1 MIQINELRIGNII
14 DAYQIPKEPIL
25 SKVTGISFIT
35 NHDEYNL
42 VTYQMIEN
50 NPEETGIQTM
60 IKNIYPIRLT
70 EEWLLKFGFEKEF
83 NNSNGKWQF
92 FISKDGSNVIIE
104 KFNEQWIF
112 IWELNFVGRPIGF
125 VHELQNIYF
134 ALTGKELTYI
144 KTL

>member
-1 MIQINELRIGNII
+1 MMQANECRIGNWVEFKKKQSY
-14 DAYQIPKEPIL
+14 DYTTL
-25 SKVTGISFIT
+25 TGSSF
-35 NHDEYNL
+35 EGSY
-42 VTYQMIEN
+42 IEN
-50 NPEETGIQTM
+50 TFKP
-60 IKNIYPIRLT
+60 IKLT
-70 EEWLLKFGFEKEF
+70 EEWLLKFGFEKDF
-83 NNSNGKWQF
+83 NNLNGRWQF